1 MTTNFKNNKSL
12 CIFPWIEN
20 YQGSRY
26 ERKYCCISDDLKG
39 LEKTTEEEFFN
50 SVYMK
55 ETRLDMLAGTKR
67 PECHACYQNEDNNIL
82 SLREEATFEQDGSLK
97 NNFEELVQQTKE
109 DGSVDMKP
117 TYYDSRTIHCNL
129 QCVSCGIVYS
139 SRHIDLFLE
148 MFGKDTLDNAR
159 GNGGTPG
166 NPFKVDKKH
175 EAQTAKEMEAGLEEK
190 RITGFYWAGGE
201 PFMSPVHWTVMEK
214 ILELKE
220 KPGYKDYIDNL
231 RIHYNTNLTRREWKR
246 KPISQILNKYKHLRI
261 EASLDGTHE
270 TLEYTRDGAIWNE
283 IENNWKEFSEAGI
296 TMEVASVLTA
306 PVIFDVDR
314 YIEFFEQWPGMRIAN
329 HLYMI
334 NQRDIGMQSTLDICF
349 WPDHIFYPA
358 MDKAVNAFKKS
369 SFFNKE
375 KTIDILNYYYK
386 QKEELKSIFNNP
398 KVLSA
403 IKSKTVYRDEYQKTI
418 SLPDLLAITHPEAR
432 EWYLNLPYNMEDYFG
447 YHVDLVRDNIK
458 LKSIPVRQI

>member
-1 MTTNFKNNKSL
+1 MSTNGKVNKSL

-26 ERKYCCISDDLKG
+26 ERKFCCISDDLEG
-39 LEKTTEEEFFN
+39 LQKTTEEEFFN
-50 SVYMK
+50 SDYMK
-55 ETRLDMLAGTKR
+55 QTRLDMLQGTKR

-82 SLREEATFEQDGSLK
+82 SLREESTFESDGTLK
-97 NNFEELVQQTKE
+97 RNFTDIIEQTKE
-109 DGSVDMKP
+109 DGSVYNKP
-117 TYYDSRTIHCNL
+117 SYYDSRTIHCNL
-129 QCVSCGIVYS
+129 QCVSCGITYS
-139 SRHIDLFLE
+139 SQHIDLFIE
-148 MFGKDTLDNAR
+148 MFGKDTLNNAR
-159 GNGGTPG
+159 GNGGTIG
-166 NPFKVDKKH
+166 NPFKVDKQH
-175 EAQTAKEMEAGLEEK
+175 EAKTAEEMKAGLEEK

-214 ILELKE
+214 ILELRE
-220 KPGYKDYIDNL
+220 KPGYKDYVDNL

-246 KPISQILNKYKHLRI
+246 KPVAQILNKYKHLRI

-283 IENNWKEFSEAGI
+283 IENNWREFAEAGI

-306 PVIFDVDR
+306 PVIFDVER

-334 NQRDIGMQSTLDICF
+334 NQRDPGMQSTLDICF

-358 MDKAVNAFKKS
+358 MDKAVDAFKKS

-375 KTIDILNYYYK
+375 KTIDILNYYYR
-386 QKEELKSIFNNP
+386 QKKELKDIFNDS

-418 SLPDLLAITHPEAR
+418 TLPDPKISTGKRHIDPFQPRFRIIDCAHYVKRSWSKLTC
-432 EWYLNLPYNMEDYFG
+432 LN
-447 YHVDLVRDNIK
+447 R
-458 LKSIPVRQI
+458 

>member
-1 MTTNFKNNKSL
+1 MNSKDNKSL

-26 ERKYCCISDDLKG
+26 ERKYCCISDDLRG
-39 LEKTTEEEFFN
+39 LQKTTEEEFFN

-55 ETRLDMLAGTKR
+55 ETRLDMLEGTKR
-67 PECHACYQNEDNNIL
+67 PECHACYQNEENNIL
-82 SLREEATFEQDGSLK
+82 SLREESTFEKDGSLK
-97 NNFEELVQQTKE
+97 NNFNEILDKTKE
-109 DGSVDMKP
+109 DGGLDLKP
-117 TYYDSRTIHCNL
+117 SYYDSRTIHCNL
-129 QCVSCGIVYS
+129 QCVSCGITYS
-139 SRHIDLFLE
+139 SQHIDLFKD
-148 MFGKDTLDNAR
+148 MFGKDTLDNAS
-159 GNGGTPG
+159 GNGGTRG
-166 NPFKVDKKH
+166 NPFKVDKAH
-175 EAQTAKEMEAGLEEK
+175 EERTAQEMLDGLEEK

-214 ILELKE
+214 MLELRE
-220 KPGYKDYIDNL
+220 RPDYKDYIDNI
-231 RIHYNTNLTRREWKR
+231 RVHYNTNLTRREWKR
-246 KPISQILNKYKHLRI
+246 KSISQILNKYKHLII

-270 TLEYTRDGAIWNE
+270 TLEYTRDGALWNQ
-283 IENNWKEFSEAGI
+283 IETNWKEFADAGI

-334 NQRDIGMQSTLDICF
+334 NQRDPGMQSSLDICF

-358 MDKAVNAFKKS
+358 MDHAVSAFSNS

-375 KTIDILNYYYK
+375 KTIDILTYYYK
-386 QKEELKSIFNNP
+386 AKEEHKDIFNDP

-403 IKSKTVYRDEYQKTI
+403 IKSKTVYRDQFQKTI
-418 SLPDLLAITHPEAR
+418 TLPDLLDITNPQAGD
-432 EWYLNLPYNMEDYFG
+432 WYNNLPYNMEDYFAWNIN
-447 YHVDLVRDNIK
+447 LVKETCKDK
-458 LKSIPVRQI
+458 QIPVRLL